1 MSEEESYNNQPPFYN
16 KISKISSSYQSR
28 ESALRIG
35 MLNKIVSNL
44 ESNPCSDGTAECGQN
59 TVCVLDGEDG
69 YEVCHKRTIFI
80 KYFTPTLQTI

>member
-1 MSEEESYNNQPPFYN
+1 MSEDESYSNLPPFYN

-35 MLNKIVSNL
+35 MLNKIVANL
-44 ESNPCSDGTAECGQN
+44 EANPCSDGTAQCGDN

-69 YEVCHKRTIFI
+69 YEVSHKLTIFVE
-80 KYFTPTLQTI
+80 YFTQNFKL